1 MYNSIEQEKK
11 INETITGRER
21 ERKKKLKNENQIFFV
36 KKIKKKSK

>member
-11 INETITGRER
+11 INDTINGKDK
-21 ERKKKLKNENQIFFV
+21 ERKKKLKNEKQIFYV

>member
-21 ERKKKLKNENQIFFV
+21 ERKKKLKNEKQIFYV